1 MLPSVGK
8 NAISPFLKSVLLR
21 SIPELI
27 PVSKYIIDRPIWC
40 TFPSK
45 GNILAINP
53 TVIGERWRFNLHL
66 ILSLPLTSKITLIL
80 ETVPEH
86 ISRYP
91 ASRIY
96 NRFQSMYWLSE
107 SIENVDEINNDAEI
121 IDNSVEDAVTLYRKV
136 RESKN
141 KEPTEKEIADIEK
154 ECEIIR
160 NRQVITKDLQHKPVE
175 ITNKNGLVVTGP
187 PTLTR
192 FEKARIMGARALQL
206 SLGAPIFIEIPK
218 NATTSLEIAMEEL
231 KQRVIPI
238 VIKRTLPNGDYQN
251 IPIDQFA

>member
-1 MLPSVGK
+1 
-8 NAISPFLKSVLLR
+8 
-21 SIPELI
+21 
-27 PVSKYIIDRPIWC
+27 
-40 TFPSK
+40 
-45 GNILAINP
+45 
-53 TVIGERWRFNLHL
+53 
-66 ILSLPLTSKITLIL
+66 
-80 ETVPEH
+80 
-86 ISRYP
+86 
-91 ASRIY
+91 
-96 NRFQSMYWLSE
+96 LSE
-107 SIENVDEINNDAEI
+107 STKNADETYADIDSEDKTNSPDKLDAEI
-121 IDNSVEDAVTLYRKV
+121 IDNTVDDAIALYRKV
-136 RESKN
+136 REGKN
-141 KEPTEKEIADIEK
+141 KELTEKEIANIDK

-160 NRQVITKDLQHKPVE
+160 NRQVITKDIQHKPVE
-175 ITNKNGLVVTGP
+175 ITNKDGLVVTGP